1 MAAVDDK
8 EIDGTI
14 FKVEAW
20 LSKTLNQLS
29 CDTATDVTTVQCKKF
44 VKDKLAVLLAES
56 YQLVRLQNDKLRQ
69 MKVALSSTKSQLIEN
84 QKWVISLQEQVI
96 SCKEKQLE
104 AVQTTVKETVE
115 TQLKSYS
122 DAVQDNVIVCHPESS
137 VTPETLKQVVKT
149 VVQEED
155 RGKNVMLF
163 GLSEENSEDISF
175 KVGEVM
181 EEIGLKPAMEL
192 SRVGKKKE
200 KCIRPVKVTLS
211 SSSTANQ
218 ILNEARK
225 LRLSEKF
232 ASVFISPDRTFED
245 RVKHR
250 LLVQD
255 LRKKKSSEPDKRHY
269 IKGGTIHSES
279 KVAK

>member
-1 MAAVDDK
+1 MAAIDDK

-20 LSKTLNQLS
+20 LTKTLNQLS
-29 CDTATDVTTVQCKKF
+29 CDAVSDVTTVQCKKF

-56 YQLVRLQNDKLRQ
+56 YQLVRLQHDKLRQ

-96 SCKEKQLE
+96 FCKEKQLR
-104 AVQTTVKETVE
+104 AVQTAVKETVE

-122 DAVQDNVIVCHPESS
+122 DAVQENVIVCHPESS
-137 VTPETLKQVVKT
+137 GSVTPETIKEVVKT

-155 RGKNVMLF
+155 RGRNVMVF
-163 GLSEENSEDISF
+163 GLPEENCEDISS
-175 KVGEVM
+175 KMGKVM
-181 EEIGLKPAMEL
+181 EEIGLKPTMEL
-192 SRVGKKKE
+192 SRVGTKKE
-200 KCIRPVKVTLS
+200 KSIRPVKVTLS

-218 ILNEARK
+218 TLSEARK
-225 LRLSEKF
+225 LRLSEKS
-232 ASVFISPDRTFED
+232 ATVLISPCHSLED
-245 RVKHR
+245 QAKHR

-255 LRKKKSSEPDKRHY
+255 LRKKKRSEPDKRH
-269 IKGGTIHSES
+269 
-279 KVAK
+279 